1 VSFPVS
7 VRAWRWPTLTPEAY
21 RRITGLSVVLLTLIV
36 VTGGAVRLT
45 GSGLGCVDWP
55 TCTHNRVIAHLRFH
69 EVMEF
74 GNRVVTGLVSV
85 VVIVAVLGSLVRVP
99 RRRDLTWLSIGMV
112 AGVLAQIV
120 LGGILV
126 LSHLWPPILIA
137 HFVASQLLVWDVV
150 VLHHRA
156 GIPDDAGRPVR
167 IVAAEVVTAGR
178 ALVAVAALAIL
189 TGTIV
194 TGAGPHA
201 GANGTQR
208 VVRLP
213 IHVAD
218 AARIHGTV
226 DMAFLGLVLWLVWR
240 LRRTGAPTSVV
251 RSLETVLVVGVLQ
264 AAVGYTQY
272 FTGVP
277 ELLVGLHILGATCLW
292 ISVLWFYLGLFA
304 APSRGRELAHGT
316 GPSDNHA
323 RRDGAG
329 RDVVAQR

>member
-1 VSFPVS
+1 VS

-21 RRITGLSVVLLTLIV
+21 RKITGLSVVLLTLIV

-55 TCTHNRVIAHLRFH
+55 TCSRNHLVPASTSQAHAWI
-69 EVMEF
+69 EF
-74 GNRVVTGLVSV
+74 GNRMITGLVC
-85 VVIVAVLGSLVRVP
+85 VIVIAAVLGALARVP
-99 RRRDLTWLSIGMV
+99 RRRDLTWLSLGLVGGLVLEIVFG
-112 AGVLAQIV
+112 GV
-120 LGGILV
+120 LV
-126 LSHLWPPILIA
+126 LSHLWPPFLIV
-137 HFVASQLLVWDVV
+137 HFLVSQLLIVDVV

-156 GIPDDAGRPVR
+156 GRPDGDTTTRPRVTPEIVR
-167 IVAAEVVTAGR
+167 AGR
-178 ALVAVAALAIL
+178 ALVAVAAVALV

-194 TGAGPHA
+194 TGAGPHS
-201 GANGTQR
+201 GSNGTH
-208 VVRLP
+208 VAKRLP
-213 IHVAD
+213 LPVAD

-240 LRRTGAPTSVV
+240 LRRTGAPASVV

-277 ELLVGLHILGATCLW
+277 VMLVGLHILGATCLW
-292 ISVLWFYLGLFA
+292 IAVLWFYLGLFETT
-304 APSRGRELAHGT
+304 SVGRELPHGT

-329 RDVVAQR
+329 RDVVTQR